1 VDAPLSFATPPDI
14 LTVAVWTAQ
23 LLVFDDQM
31 ELNSSF
37 DILRTAILITLAHA
51 ERMI

>member
-1 VDAPLSFATPPDI
+1 VDAPLSFATPPD
-14 LTVAVWTAQ
+14 LLAVAVWTAQ

-37 DILRTAILITLAHA
+37 DIFRAAILIALAHA
-51 ERMI
+51 KRMI